1 MITTFLIEHRWIT
14 TVAFWLVVV
23 VGPLLGAWLVP
34 RPRLAKGLGLA
45 SLLPALA
52 LTLVPSSG
60 RSTIRCEA
68 QWSVPTFGAVEI
80 MANVV
85 LFAVPVLLLG
95 VALRAPLRVLM
106 VASLASA
113 AIEAVQAVATFL
125 GRACTTEDWLANTV
139 GAALGAG
146 LASVA
151 IRVRR
156 PPEVEV

>member
-23 VGPLLGAWLVP
+23 AGPVRGAWLVA

-60 RSTIRCEA
+60 RSAIRCVAE
-68 QWSVPTFGAVEI
+68 WSLPTFGAVEI

-95 VALRAPLRVLM
+95 VGFRAPVRVLL

-113 AIEAVQAVATFL
+113 AIEAVQAVATVL

-146 LASVA
+146 LATVA

-156 PPEVEV
+156 STGAED